1 MICTYFWEPIEDR
14 HVSAAFFLAAQPF
27 SSMAVKQGKGQ
38 FISLTPDVAVAIQA
52 AALVDGQPFLLCHEL
67 QKTGHSHDSLSRW
80 KQTSNSVSC
89 VPQVARSVSAL
100 YYRTVEE
107 PNNKTVSLLL
117 R

>member
-1 MICTYFWEPIEDR
+1 
-14 HVSAAFFLAAQPF
+14 
-27 SSMAVKQGKGQ
+27 MAVKQGKGQ

-67 QKTGHSHDSLSRW
+67 QKTGHSHDSPSHW

-89 VPQVARSVSAL
+89 VPLPQVARSVSAL